1 MLTPPDFHGI
11 PAFAGSKLARALLA
25 DPLRII
31 DIGARDGVHEM
42 FLPLGKLAK
51 VLAFEPDQ
59 EGYDALLADQELKQ
73 RMADVIIR
81 PEALGDGTN
90 VPFHLMSK
98 ATNHSLLRTN
108 DVLVERYNMA
118 LFRNVSSFDIDTSR
132 LDDIVTG
139 PAAPC
144 PGFGEIVKID
154 TQASE
159 HLILSHAPTM
169 LRDTTIGI
177 IAEVWFCEIYE
188 NQPLFHDLCALLKPF
203 GLTFYGFTSFFLR
216 SGKRLDKR
224 DHLGRERALYA
235 DAIFLKDPLDQARP
249 VISDRHFAVLFLFA
263 CMTGYFDLALE
274 LAQRLEDDTERA
286 ALIAAINHF
295 ARIDPAIILDQAR
308 HVVEQAPSDPNG
320 PAVALGRFVDGWRGY
335 FDYGDVR

>member
-1 MLTPPDFHGI
+1 MLAPPKFHDSA
-11 PAFAGSKLARALLA
+11 AFTSSALFRSFLAN
-25 DPLRII
+25 PLRII

-59 EGYDALLADQELKQ
+59 EGYEALVADQELKQ

-81 PEALGDGTN
+81 PEALGDGTR

-108 DVLVERYNMA
+108 DVLVERYKMD
-118 LFRNVSSFDIDTSR
+118 LFRNVSSFDIDTNR
-132 LDDIVTG
+132 LDDIVAG
-139 PAAPC
+139 PQAPC

-169 LRDTTIGI
+169 LQETTIGI

-216 SGKRLDKR
+216 SGKRVDKR
-224 DHLGRERALYA
+224 NHLGRERALYA
-235 DAIFLKDPLDQARP
+235 DAIFLKDPLDQAIP
-249 VISDRHFAVLFLFA
+249 ALSERHFAVLFLFA
-263 CMTGYFDLALE
+263 CMTGYFDFALE
-274 LAQRLEDDTERA
+274 LAGRVADPSEQQ
-286 ALIAAINHF
+286 ALVSAIGEF
-295 ARIDPAIILDQAR
+295 SRIEPDEIRQQA
-308 HVVEQAPSDPNG
+308 QN
-320 PAVALGRFVDGWRGY
+320 AVAQASTDANGAAVAIGRFVDGWRSY

>member
-1 MLTPPDFHGI
+1 MLPPPNFHASA
-11 PAFAGSKLARALLA
+11 AFSNSALFRSLLA

-59 EGYDALLADQELKQ
+59 EGYEALIADQSLKQ
-73 RMADVIIR
+73 RMADVVIR
-81 PEALGDGTN
+81 PEALGDGTR

-108 DVLVERYNMA
+108 DVLVERYKME

-132 LDDIVTG
+132 LDDIVAG
-139 PAAPC
+139 PQAPC

-216 SGKRLDKR
+216 SGKRVDKR
-224 DHLGRERALYA
+224 NHLGRERALYA
-235 DAIFLKDPLDQARP
+235 DAIFLKDPLDQAVP
-249 VISDRHFAVLFLFA
+249 TMSQRHFAILFLFA
-263 CMTGYFDLALE
+263 CMTGYFDFALE
-274 LAQRLEDDTERA
+274 LAQQMADHEERRHLITAVGQFSQIEPTEILKQA
-286 ALIAAINHF
+286 EQIIA
-295 ARIDPAIILDQAR
+295 QA
-308 HVVEQAPSDPNG
+308 STDPNG
-320 PAVALGRFVDGWRGY
+320 PAVAIGRFVDGWRSY